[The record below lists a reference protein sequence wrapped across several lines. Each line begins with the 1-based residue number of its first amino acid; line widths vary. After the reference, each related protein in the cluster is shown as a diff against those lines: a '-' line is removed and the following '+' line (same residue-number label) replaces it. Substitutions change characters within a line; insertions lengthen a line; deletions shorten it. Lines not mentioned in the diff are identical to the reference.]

1 MNEFFSIEQGIYESE
16 RKTRHMHTILKQN
29 MLSKAN
35 RPPVTNA
42 NDSLTPAL
50 HQPYKLPRI

>member
-16 RKTRHMHTILKQN
+16 RKTRHMYTSPKQN

-50 HQPYKLPRI
+50 HQP